1 MEKFVKP
8 EQDMAPAG
16 SFLNPYRQKAIDFS
30 DEGIPSEKIF
40 AKPETKNDF
49 TLNKPLNIADS
60 ADLVKEKS
68 EEQAVVKTK
77 EEAEN
82 SEKDNAPGYK
92 FPPLS
97 LLNTPTVT
105 KDHNL
110 EEGIRHQCGILEQT
124 LSDFKVRASVVAVT
138 RGPGVKVSS
147 VVNLA
152 DDIALKLAAPG
163 VRIEAPIPGKA
174 AIGIEVPNLKND
186 TVFFK
191 EVVDCEAVKNSSGKL
206 AIGLGKDISGNI
218 ITADLSKMPHLLV
231 AGSTGSGKSVCIN
244 TIIAGL
250 LYKYSQLLSFLII
263 TAYRS
268 F

>member
-1 MEKFVKP
+1 MLIWLKK
-8 EQDMAPAG
+8 
-16 SFLNPYRQKAIDFS
+16 
-30 DEGIPSEKIF
+30 
-40 AKPETKNDF
+40 
-49 TLNKPLNIADS
+49 
-60 ADLVKEKS
+60 KS
-68 EEQAVVKTK
+68 EEQAAVKT
-77 EEAEN
+77 EEGAEP
-82 SEKDNAPGYK
+82 SEKDNTPGYK

-138 RGPGVKVSS
+138 RGPSVTRFELEPAPGVKVSS

-186 TVFFK
+186 TVFF
-191 EVVDCEAVKNSSGKL
+191 
-206 AIGLGKDISGNI
+206 
-218 ITADLSKMPHLLV
+218 
-231 AGSTGSGKSVCIN
+231 
-244 TIIAGL
+244 
-250 LYKYSQLLSFLII
+250 
-263 TAYRS
+263 
-268 F
+268 

>member
-30 DEGIPSEKIF
+30 DEEIPSEKIF
-40 AKPETKNDF
+40 AKPETKPETKDDF

-68 EEQAVVKTK
+68 EEQAAVKT
-77 EEAEN
+77 EEGVEP

-138 RGPGVKVSS
+138 RGPSVTRFELEPAPGVKVSS

-174 AIGIEVPNLKND
+174 AIGIEVP
-186 TVFFK
+186 T
-191 EVVDCEAVKNSSGKL
+191 EE
-206 AIGLGKDISGNI
+206 
-218 ITADLSKMPHLLV
+218 
-231 AGSTGSGKSVCIN
+231 
-244 TIIAGL
+244 
-250 LYKYSQLLSFLII
+250 
-263 TAYRS
+263 
-268 F
+268 